1 MTGTLINV
9 AAVLAGSAIGVLV
22 GGRLPERLQ
31 HRVLAGLGL
40 VTIVL
45 GIDGALDHSG
55 TEDLPATS
63 FLFILG
69 AILLGG
75 ITGEALRI
83 EDRLQALGDA
93 IQARFGGAGGGAG
106 AAGGAVGGS
115 RLSEGFFT
123 ATLLFCVGPLTVLG
137 SIDDGLRG
145 DIDLLTTKSVLDG
158 FASVALAA
166 GLGAGVAL
174 SAVSVLAVQGGI
186 TLGAGLFEDV
196 LVGEALTALSSAGGV
211 LIIGIGL
218 KVAGITDVKPGN
230 FLPALVFAPLLAGL
244 FG

>member
-22 GGRLPERLQ
+22 GGRLPDRLQ

-63 FLFILG
+63 FLFVLG

-93 IQARFGGAGGGAG
+93 IQARFARGGAPGSA
-106 AAGGAVGGS
+106 GGS

-137 SIDDGLRG
+137 AIDDGLRG

-230 FLPALVFAPLLAGL
+230 FLPALVFAPVLAGL

>member
-9 AAVLAGSAIGVLV
+9 GAVLAGSALGVLA
-22 GGRLPERLQ
+22 GARLPAGIQE
-31 HRVLAGLGL
+31 RVLAGLGL

-45 GIDGALDHSG
+45 GLDSALDYAG
-55 TEDLPATS
+55 TDELAATS
-63 FLFILG
+63 FLFVLG
-69 AILLGG
+69 GILLGG
-75 ITGEALRI
+75 ITGEALRV
-83 EDRLQALGDA
+83 EARLQALGDLL
-93 IQARFGGAGGGAG
+93 QRRFASGGGGGA
-106 AAGGAVGGS
+106 GGS

-145 DIDLLTTKSVLDG
+145 DIDLLSTKSVLDG

-166 GLGAGVAL
+166 GLGVGVAL
-174 SAVSVLAVQGGI
+174 SAVSVLVIQGTI

-196 LVGEALTALSSAGGV
+196 LVGEALTALTSAGGI
-211 LIIGIGL
+211 LIVAIGL
-218 KVAGITDVKPGN
+218 RLAQIVDVKVGN
-230 FLPALVFAPLLAGL
+230 FLPALVFAPLLAAL

>member
-1 MTGTLINV
+1 
-9 AAVLAGSAIGVLV
+9 
-22 GGRLPERLQ
+22 
-31 HRVLAGLGL
+31 
-40 VTIVL
+40 VL
-45 GIDGALDHSG
+45 GA
-55 TEDLPATS
+55 
-63 FLFILG
+63 
-69 AILLGG
+69 
-75 ITGEALRI
+75 
-83 EDRLQALGDA
+83 
-93 IQARFGGAGGGAG
+93 
-106 AAGGAVGGS
+106 
-115 RLSEGFFT
+115 
-123 ATLLFCVGPLTVLG
+123 
-137 SIDDGLRG
+137 IDDGLRG

-230 FLPALVFAPLLAGL
+230 FLPALVFAPLLAIL